1 MFVKVK
7 SNASSLQG
15 ANGDVLQLMSVV
27 KRVVTVL
34 EVKSESYWSSDML
47 MKLLVSCRLQNTNRN
62 FFV

>member
-1 MFVKVK
+1 M
-7 SNASSLQG
+7 LQ
-15 ANGDVLQLMSVV
+15 VYRVQTEMCLMSVV